1 MNLGELIDKPAASHG
16 RIDGVVIGLVT
27 NNQDPEG
34 MARVRLKFPW
44 LNDADE
50 SAWARIVSFMAG
62 PDRGAVFLP
71 EVGDEVLVAFEHG
84 DPRFPY
90 VLGALW
96 NGKDAPPE
104 ANASGSNDVRV
115 IVSRS
120 GHVIRLNDKA
130 GAESI
135 EIVDKTGNN
144 KIVIDSAKNALTLS
158 APSGK
163 IRIEAKEIEIEATAT
178 AVLKGAVVNIN

>member
-1 MNLGELIDKPAASHG
+1 MNLGELIDASSSRHS

-34 MARVRLKFPW
+34 LARVRLKFPW

-50 SAWARIVSFMAG
+50 SAWARVVSFMAG
-62 PDRGAVFLP
+62 PDRGALFLP

-96 NGKDAPPE
+96 NGKDSPPE
-104 ANASGSNDVRV
+104 ANSSGGNDIRV
-115 IVSRS
+115 IRSRS

-130 GAESI
+130 GAETI
-135 EIVDKTGNN
+135 EIIDKSGSNC
-144 KIVIDSAKNALTLS
+144 IVIDSAANTLTIS
-158 APSGK
+158 APQGK
-163 IRIEAKEIEIEATAT
+163 IRLEANQIEIEATTT
-178 AVLKGAVVNIN
+178 AVLKGATVNIN